1 MAIEIVVPRS
11 GWTMEEGTFAGW
23 LKKEG
28 EKVAIGDRLFA
39 LESDKAVEEA
49 ESMDAGIL
57 RLPPNAPKS
66 GDRVKVGQLLG
77 YLLAEGEA
85 LPETVGGTPS
95 PAPTELGMDIGG
107 ARPPGALEH
116 KAQSS
121 TAEAAS
127 IDAPESALG
136 ATRSAFASAPTSASA
151 STSAPADVPVTPRA
165 RRAAKELSV
174 DLGAVTGT
182 GRDGRIRERDVRSA
196 DAPRTAA
203 PGSALGTTR
212 STSARSSET
221 SPRSI
226 DLPPPV
232 RTGAGVGETEVATTS
247 LRRTIAARM
256 KRSQS
261 ETAPVTLTSRADATN
276 LVALR
281 NQFKTAAKDTDAVV
295 PAFTDIIAKL
305 AAKALQRHP
314 MLAGRWEGEK
324 IILPSGM
331 HIGIAV
337 DTEAGL
343 MVPVVA
349 NVQDLSLPEL
359 ARRSRALITAAQKR
373 QIKAEN
379 LSGGVFTITNLGN
392 FGIDAFTP
400 IINFPETAILGLG
413 AIRREVMVLPDGHF
427 GSREV
432 ITLSLTFDHRVVDG
446 APAARFVQTLV
457 QGLENP
463 SAWLLGE

>member
-1 MAIEIVVPRS
+1 
-11 GWTMEEGTFAGW
+11 
-23 LKKEG
+23 
-28 EKVAIGDRLFA
+28 
-39 LESDKAVEEA
+39 
-49 ESMDAGIL
+49 
-57 RLPPNAPKS
+57 
-66 GDRVKVGQLLG
+66 
-77 YLLAEGEA
+77 
-85 LPETVGGTPS
+85 
-95 PAPTELGMDIGG
+95 
-107 ARPPGALEH
+107 
-116 KAQSS
+116 
-121 TAEAAS
+121 
-127 IDAPESALG
+127 
-136 ATRSAFASAPTSASA
+136 
-151 STSAPADVPVTPRA
+151 
-165 RRAAKELSV
+165 V
-174 DLGAVTGT
+174 DLGGVSGT

-196 DAPRTAA
+196 DAPRAAAGAA
-203 PGSALGTTR
+203 PGKT
-212 STSARSSET
+212 RSSEQ
-221 SPRSI
+221 SSRSI

-359 ARRSRALITAAQKR
+359 ARRSRVLITAAQNR

>member
-11 GWTMEEGTFAGW
+11 GWSMEEGTFAGW

-28 EKVAIGDRLFA
+28 DKVAVGDRLFA

-77 YLLAEGEA
+77 YLLTEGEA
-85 LPETVGGTPS
+85 LPESSGAT
-95 PAPTELGMDIGG
+95 PAPALSELGMDIGG
-107 ARPPGALEH
+107 ARPPSFAKASEGRPGALEH
-116 KAQSS
+116 KDKPQSPTEES
-121 TAEAAS
+121 AATET
-127 IDAPESALG
+127 PESALG
-136 ATRSAFASAPTSASA
+136 PTRSTSE
-151 STSAPADVPVTPRA
+151 PAAVPVTPRA

-174 DLGAVTGT
+174 DLGGVTGT
-182 GRDGRIRERDVRSA
+182 GRDGRIRERDVRA
-196 DAPRTAA
+196 AETANRA
-203 PGSALGTTR
+203 QSSSPSSLGTTR
-212 STSARSSET
+212 STS
-221 SPRSI
+221 
-226 DLPPPV
+226 LPPPV
-232 RTGAGVGETEVATTS
+232 RTGAGVGETEVATTA

-256 KRSQS
+256 KRSQA

-359 ARRSRALITAAQKR
+359 ARRSRALITAAQNR

-413 AIRREVMVLPDGHF
+413 AIRREVIVLPDGHF
-427 GSREV
+427 GSREI

>member
-1 MAIEIVVPRS
+1 
-11 GWTMEEGTFAGW
+11 MEEGTFAGW

-28 EKVAIGDRLFA
+28 EKVAVGDRLFA

-57 RLPPNAPKS
+57 RLPPHAPKT

-85 LPETVGGTPS
+85 LPGGAADAPAAAKTPVPS
-95 PAPTELGMDIGG
+95 TELGADIGG
-107 ARPPGALEH
+107 DAKGQPEPSA
-116 KAQSS
+116 A
-121 TAEAAS
+121 AAPAAS
-127 IDAPESALG
+127 HPSA
-136 ATRSAFASAPTSASA
+136 A
-151 STSAPADVPVTPRA
+151 VPVTPRA

-174 DLGAVTGT
+174 DLGGVTGT

-196 DAPRTAA
+196 EAPRAAA
-203 PGSALGTTR
+203 PQSGSAA
-212 STSARSSET
+212 ARSP
-221 SPRSI
+221 SP
-226 DLPPPV
+226 
-232 RTGAGVGETEVATTS
+232 GVGETEIVTTS

-256 KRSQS
+256 KRSQA

-281 NQFKTAAKDTDAVV
+281 NQFKTASKDTGAVV
-295 PAFTDIIAKL
+295 PAFTDIIAKI
-305 AAKALQRHP
+305 AAMALQRHP

-324 IILPSGM
+324 IILPGGM

-359 ARRSRALITAAQKR
+359 AQRSRALITAAQNR

-463 SAWLLGE
+463 SAWLLGA